1 MANMITV
8 QVNMT
13 WYMITV
19 QVNMAWYMID
29 MHMVLLV

>member
-1 MANMITV
+1 MITV